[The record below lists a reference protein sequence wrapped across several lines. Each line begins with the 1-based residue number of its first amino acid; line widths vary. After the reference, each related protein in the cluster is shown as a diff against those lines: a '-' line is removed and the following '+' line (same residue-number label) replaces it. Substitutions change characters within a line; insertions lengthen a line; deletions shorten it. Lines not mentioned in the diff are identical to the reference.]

1 MAAESDNAMAERP
14 KSTTFEY
21 FNIAARAGDRG
32 AGTTLVFDEFSFI
45 DFDLQLFA
53 DDSPTGQRTEPATP
67 RRREKAR
74 EEGQVAKSADLSA
87 MVVVTLCFIVIYYSG
102 SFSMKS
108 VGEYL
113 KTVYSGPAFSFDDA
127 SMNRLIINFTLAT
140 WTAIF
145 PVVITAFAAALA
157 VNFYQVGFYFS
168 AEPLM
173 LNLTRFN
180 PVNGLAKI
188 FSKEPIFELVKSAL
202 KVLVVIYIPYNFF
215 ASNMRAFSKFM
226 GLETP
231 RMIAA
236 ASPMLFDL
244 GIKILA
250 VLLILAIID
259 YTYQYFEFEKKIMM
273 SKYDIKQEF
282 KQEEGDP
289 YLKQE
294 LRRRARKIAM
304 GQMMREVPKAKV
316 VVTNPTHLSIALAYD
331 EDQKGSAPT
340 VVAKGA
346 DFVAL
351 KIREIAKE
359 NGIPL
364 YENKPLARELYEKVG
379 VGEAIPQEF
388 YEAIAKIFIFLYNQK
403 GKSISSAR

>member
-1 MAAESDNAMAERP
+1 MKTGIFNSNILEFINIFLPERLP
-14 KSTTFEY
+14 DTGTRTFGELSTF
-21 FNIAARAGDRG
+21 
-32 AGTTLVFDEFSFI
+32 

-87 MVVVTLCFIVIYYSG
+87 MFVVTLCFIVIYYSG
-102 SFSMKS
+102 SFSMKT
-108 VGEYL
+108 VAEYM
-113 KTVYSGPAFSFDDA
+113 KTTFSGPAIVFDDA
-127 SMNRLIINFTLAT
+127 SINRLIIDFALAT
-140 WTAIF
+140 WLAIA
-145 PVVITAFAAALA
+145 PVILTAFIAAVV

-173 LNLTRFN
+173 FNITRFN
-180 PVNGLAKI
+180 PVNGMAKI
-188 FSKEPIFELVKSAL
+188 FSKEPLFELIKSTL
-202 KVLVVIYIPYNFF
+202 KVLVVIYIPYSFF
-215 ASNMRAFSKFM
+215 TGNISSFSKFM
-226 GLETP
+226 GMETGQ
-231 RMIAA
+231 MIGTAA
-236 ASPMLFDL
+236 PMLFEMSL
-244 GIKILA
+244 KILM
-250 VLLILAIID
+250 VLMILAIID

-273 SKYDIKQEF
+273 SKYDIKQEY

-294 LRRRARKIAM
+294 MRRRARKIAT

-331 EDQKGSAPT
+331 EEAGKGGAPR

-346 DFVAL
+346 DFIAL

-359 NGIPL
+359 NDIPL
-364 YENKPLARELYEKVG
+364 CENKPLARELYEKVE
-379 VGEAIPQEF
+379 VGENIPEEF
-388 YEAIAKIFIFLYNQK
+388 YEAIAQVFAFVYKQK
-403 GKSISSAR
+403 GILNR